1 MRKVRKEKIE
11 ESKKK
16 KVELKERL
24 ILQVQRDYVNALKFK
39 ILQMVS
45 QYNEQIKSSLEDK
58 YKNDILKQLLGQI
71 NSPDLYRQM
80 S

>member
-39 ILQMVS
+39 IL
-45 QYNEQIKSSLEDK
+45 
-58 YKNDILKQLLGQI
+58 
-71 NSPDLYRQM
+71 
-80 S
+80 